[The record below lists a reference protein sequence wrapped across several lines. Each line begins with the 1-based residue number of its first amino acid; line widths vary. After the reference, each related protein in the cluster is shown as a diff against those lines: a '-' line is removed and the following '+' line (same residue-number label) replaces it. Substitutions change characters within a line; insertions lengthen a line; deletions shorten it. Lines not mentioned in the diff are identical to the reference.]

1 MSGAQTRPRVSSST
15 ISLERLTP
23 ILQPAID
30 GLASCRRNPPAS
42 IEEAS
47 GATEHILL
55 IRHTLIDDHQ
65 PQEAKS
71 LFRQLKGF
79 ENVLGLLAYLADLY
93 NPDTTGDADGK
104 LLLSIVKDSLGI
116 VAESLKDDP
125 GNKRYFG
132 KRDNGGGIV
141 AYERILSGLAVKLSS
156 TQDAELF
163 YGGLLAAGLGQETMS
178 QFFTTVRKKA
188 EDSGSN
194 NLLSLSELVNRTL
207 GNGEVVEN
215 PEFFGALLRL
225 WLAQT
230 VEQETYPILRL
241 SVPLCLTRLASLS
254 QRNCLALHST
264 GILSPLLTLVTVPE
278 RSKDELE
285 AYLKLATILCQHGV
299 NSLQDAIQLYQ
310 KAQKVP
316 QVSRFLLDALKSS
329 KSPPC
334 VHFDLSSH
342 GYSSIELPTLGRPFP
357 SITSSGYTLT
367 IWARVDKFEPDTHT
381 TLFGAYDASQTC
393 FVLVYLEK
401 DTHNLILQTSIKGI
415 RPSVRF
421 KATKF
426 LPGQWYHICIVHKRP
441 KTLSLSRAL
450 LFVNGEFAEQLKAD
464 YPVVPK
470 ARPNQKHPQIQAF
483 LGTPRDLAVR
493 VGKGISSSKW
503 SLASAILFDEAFNDD
518 LIAVLCHLGP
528 RYYGN
533 FQDCLGSFQTYR
545 ASATLNLR
553 NENLHAG
560 KEDQSDIVSVIR
572 QKGSILIPENSV
584 LLNISPTSV
593 MDDDDTN
600 NIDESQL
607 VKSLSKSA
615 GKSLTQLTK
624 VKGNSV
630 VINGAVPAINDAL
643 TQPHGVA
650 ILTGDPVVIV
660 PQSLDDVSWRIG
672 GCAGVHLSLVEA
684 ATARESL
691 RLALELLFEA
701 VQDNWRN
708 SEAMEKENGYGIL
721 AMLLREKLGF
731 ASPVQSSPLKTS
743 TVCNTTQERNEA
755 SMELLIPIL
764 RFVGYDFEN
773 PKKSLIINP
782 LAYRILLIDLD
793 IWRQADLPLLEIY
806 YSQFRT
812 FCLESQYHRF
822 NSKRLSR
829 MRVIKRLIEALKA
842 EIFTAATLK
851 LFVAA
856 FKSLVGACMTAEV
869 LRSVS
874 LFITFSIH
882 SAKQRVN
889 QANKNKTTRLDIRS
903 RRPGNLHT
911 DHVPG
916 YISKEQIGVEILRVF
931 TEVFC
936 NSEDTVSIQKFARTV
951 TNKWLLYLLSED
963 NPDVVILVT
972 MILSRLF
979 IVHGTAYTKKFAE
992 KTGGFVVMRHR
1003 LKRWWNLAPLWPL
1016 CFSILFGLDPGL
1028 INLDRN
1034 SGPSDLQRLLSSP
1047 ETLKVSFPEVLP
1059 VITGMLQ
1066 LGLKATVMPRGSSPS
1081 IHPEDDDSVYVVRPR
1096 ADSGSSSLRSEATTA
1111 GPVSSDQDILKAVV
1125 DFLAR
1130 IHEKS
1135 QNFRDFTVT
1144 SNYVEELLRA
1154 LYPVVVGSDI
1164 VNAGFELE
1172 SNSEGLRFGG
1182 DMVTIQPLQG
1192 ARPIVRTSTVEGTDT
1207 QGNERELHRSSSFIL
1222 VSSNKSKYSPSP
1234 ARLQQIVTP
1243 VHDAASP
1250 HPTNPVANDIL
1261 DILLAVYTDQLF
1273 GRKEFPGLLLFARI
1287 PPGFVEHQ
1295 IFFESWILKNLL
1307 AHLEAKISKHK
1318 KILIEPRVLNNL
1330 SRLLSYVADAVYG
1343 GWFIDGAIATL
1354 NFIGPVLEYLQE
1366 PDIASLKSV
1375 RLCSQ
1380 TIAGIRST
1388 VFRTVLLR
1396 LSAAEGQ
1403 NAYSFLQQ
1411 LTYWQTVLLSHEE
1424 SPNEQLQL
1432 IYYLLYSKIVTEKED
1447 VRVAAAGLWRITL
1460 VQKPSETSA
1469 ILGQATPSLHRRL
1482 SLGFQKLVGMDDDSF
1497 LHWIDDQRDDL
1508 DCFFFGALCKGWES
1522 FVRDENTKTQ
1532 ETARIR
1538 ASKRKDK
1545 LRQWTQIESVNEE
1558 ILRKHGIT
1566 FGHWTANISVSEGLK
1581 HQRAVQDQQDD
1592 FNFMASAFSRMFTNL
1607 RRENGFLATQT
1618 KNNWRLD
1625 QTEGRSRMRLRVT
1638 PDDSTGKRDYQPKR
1652 KVAND
1657 TPEIK
1662 LDVRTRTA
1670 SNSDII
1676 TLSPSTIVPDSV
1688 DTESLDNEAEDKSAT
1703 EDSFELI
1710 DEPTGNDPYE
1720 DKNRKVMKNLQRGDQ
1735 VQYVCNISRIIGL
1748 EACEG
1753 LLILGKISLY
1763 IMDNFFQRAD
1773 CEIVHVSQAHPE
1785 ERDPYV
1791 RVISGRES
1799 DDRKHNNGAH
1809 RSRSWIWADVVS
1821 VSKRQ
1826 FLFRDVALEIFF
1838 SDGRSYLLT
1847 LISAKLRNELYN
1859 ELTSRAPQTQG
1870 NSSSTEDSW
1879 RFETLR
1885 SEGNNSQFFGSKLVN
1900 VFSQMPSHPATRKW
1914 LKGEM
1919 SNFHYLMLVNTLAGR
1934 TFNDLTQYP
1943 VFPWVLADYTSEEL
1957 DLTNP
1962 RTFRDLSKPMGC
1974 QTITREADFR
1984 SRYQSFAEMGDE
1996 NAPPFHYG
2004 THYSSAMIVCSYLIR
2019 LQPFVKSYLLLQG
2032 GTFDHADR
2040 LFFSIPDAW
2049 NSASRLNMT
2058 DVRELIPEFFYLPE
2072 FLSNSNNYDFGIR
2085 QSTGQSIDSVELPPW
2100 AKGDP
2105 KIFIAKHRE
2114 ALESPFVTRNLHQW
2128 IDLIF
2133 GTKQRGEAALEAVN
2147 VFHHLSYRGAK
2158 DLDSIEDPMERLA
2171 TIGIIHNFGQTP
2183 HQVFHKHHPGREE
2196 IQNKPIR
2203 LDSSADSLTRLP
2215 FTLLDIQERVSSL
2228 SFSVKQD
2235 RLLCAA
2241 AFRLNIP
2248 PAYDRYMEWG
2258 FSDGSVRFYAAESRK
2273 LIGHFEHVHIGQ
2285 LSSAI
2290 FADSQTLITA
2300 GTDCTIAVWSFTST
2314 SRSVDLLPKA
2324 SLFGHRSPVTVLAV
2338 SRSFSTILSASKDGQ
2353 VMLWDLNRLEFLR
2366 ELSTGPPVSCAR
2378 INDVTGNIAVCRGNM
2393 VCLFTLN
2400 GTLLLERPVCEQSDD
2415 NVLSCAFYE
2424 GAGNEWLEREL
2435 FFTGHRKGL
2444 VNIWSKCIRNGV
2456 FELDLIRQLHHV
2468 NTSRGDGA
2476 AALAGITCVLPLS
2489 HVVYTGDESGQ
2500 VYEWNCVQRH

>member
-1 MSGAQTRPRVSSST
+1 MSGAQTRSRETSSAS
-15 ISLERLTP
+15 SERLIP
-23 ILQPAID
+23 KLLPAID
-30 GLASCRRNPPAS
+30 KLASCCHSSPKS
-42 IEEAS
+42 IEGAS
-47 GATEHILL
+47 GATEHLL
-55 IRHTLIDDHQ
+55 FIRHTLIDDHQ
-65 PQEAKS
+65 PKEVKS
-71 LFRQLKGF
+71 LFRQLRGF
-79 ENVLGLLAYLADLY
+79 ESVLGFLECLADLY
-93 NPDTTGDADGK
+93 KPETIGDADRK

-116 VAESLKDDP
+116 IAESLKDDP
-125 GNKRYFG
+125 GNKRYFVKG
-132 KRDNGGGIV
+132 DNGAGI
-141 AYERILSGLAVKLSS
+141 AACERILSGLAVKLNTS
-156 TQDAELF
+156 QDVELF

-178 QFFTTVRKKA
+178 QFFTTVKKRA
-188 EDSGSN
+188 EISESN
-194 NLLSLSELVNRTL
+194 TLLTLSEIVNHTL
-207 GNGEVVEN
+207 GSGEVVEN
-215 PEFFGALLRL
+215 PELFSPLLRL
-225 WLAQT
+225 WLDQT
-230 VEQETYPILRL
+230 SDPENYPILRL

-264 GILSPLLTLVTVPE
+264 GILSPLLTLVTVSGRP
-278 RSKDELE
+278 KDELE
-285 AYLKLATILCQHGV
+285 AYSKLAAILCQHGV
-299 NSLQDAIQLYQ
+299 NTLQDAVQLYQ

-329 KSPPC
+329 KGPPH

-342 GYSSIELPTLGRPFP
+342 GYSSIELPSLGKPFP
-357 SITSSGYTLT
+357 SISSSGYTLT
-367 IWARVDKFEPDTHT
+367 LWARVDNFEPNTHT
-381 TLFGAYDASQTC
+381 TLFGAFDATQTC

-401 DTHNLILQTSIKGI
+401 DTHNLILQTSIRGI

-421 KATKF
+421 KATTF
-426 LPGQWYHICIVHKRP
+426 LPGRWYHICIVHKRP
-441 KTLSLSRAL
+441 KTLSSSRAL
-450 LFVNGEFAEQLKAD
+450 LFVNGEFAEQLKAE
-464 YPVVPK
+464 YPVVPRTRPGQK
-470 ARPNQKHPQIQAF
+470 APPIQTF

-493 VGKGISSSKW
+493 VGKGVSFSKW

-528 RYYGN
+528 RHYGN

-572 QKGSILIPENSV
+572 QKGSILIPESSV

-593 MDDDDTN
+593 LDDDDTN

-607 VKSLSKSA
+607 VKSLSRNA
-615 GKSLTQLTK
+615 GKTLTQLVK
-624 VKGNSV
+624 VKGNTV
-630 VINGAVPAINDAL
+630 VINGAVPAINEAL

-650 ILTGDPVVIV
+650 VLVGDPVVII
-660 PQSLDDVSWRIG
+660 PQSLDDLSWRIG

-684 ATARESL
+684 ATTGESL

-731 ASPVQSSPLKTS
+731 ASPVQNSPMKT
-743 TVCNTTQERNEA
+743 TAVCHTAQERNEVA
-755 SMELLIPIL
+755 MELLIPVL

-812 FCLESQYHRF
+812 FCTDSHYHRF

-842 EIFTAATLK
+842 EAFTTATLK
-851 LFVAA
+851 LYVSA
-856 FKSLVGACMTAEV
+856 FKSLVSACMTAEV

-882 SAKQRVN
+882 SVKQPMSKP
-889 QANKNKTTRLDIRS
+889 NKNKNTRLDLRF
-903 RRPGNLHT
+903 RRPGHLQP
-911 DHVPG
+911 DLASIYV
-916 YISKEQIGVEILRVF
+916 SKEQIGVEILRVF

-936 NSEDTVSIQKFARTV
+936 NSEDTISIQKFARTV

-972 MILSRLF
+972 RILSRLF

-1003 LKRWWNLAPLWPL
+1003 LKRWWNLAPLWSL
-1016 CFSILFGLDPGL
+1016 CFSILFGLDPGQ
-1028 INLDRN
+1028 INLDKN
-1034 SGPSDLQRLLSSP
+1034 ANASDLQRLLSSP
-1047 ETLKVSFPEVLP
+1047 ENLKVSFPEVLP
-1059 VITGMLQ
+1059 VLTGMLQ
-1066 LGLKATVMPRGSSPS
+1066 LGLKATVIPRGGSPS
-1081 IHPEDDDSVYVVRPR
+1081 IHADDDDSIYLVRPR
-1096 ADSGSSSLRSEATTA
+1096 ADSESSTLRSDVTIPGNVPSNTEL
-1111 GPVSSDQDILKAVV
+1111 LKSVV
-1125 DFLAR
+1125 GFFAY
-1130 IHEKS
+1130 IYGKS
-1135 QNFRDFTVT
+1135 QNFRDFAMT
-1144 SNYVEELLRA
+1144 SNYVDELLRA

-1172 SNSEGLRFGG
+1172 SNSDGLRFGG
-1182 DMVTIQPLQG
+1182 ETVPVQPLQG
-1192 ARPIVRTSTVEGTDT
+1192 ARPIVRTSTVKGTDM
-1207 QGNERELHRSSSFIL
+1207 QDNSDEPRCSSPFVL
-1222 VSSNKSKYSPSP
+1222 VSSDKSKYSPSS
-1234 ARLQQIVTP
+1234 ARLQQIVAP
-1243 VHDAASP
+1243 SSDAASP
-1250 HPTNPVANDIL
+1250 RPTNPIANDIL
-1261 DILLAVYTDQLF
+1261 GILLAVYTDQLF
-1273 GRKEFPGLLLFARI
+1273 GRKEFPGLLLFVRI

-1295 IFFESWILKNLL
+1295 IYFESWILRNLL
-1307 AHLEAKISKHK
+1307 AHLETKISKDTK
-1318 KILIEPRVLNNL
+1318 VLLEPRVLNNL
-1330 SRLLSYVADAVYG
+1330 SRLLSQVAEAVYG
-1343 GWFIDGAIATL
+1343 GWFIDGAMATL
-1354 NFIGPVLEYLQE
+1354 NFIGPILEYLQE
-1366 PDIASLKSV
+1366 PEVASLKSV

-1380 TIAGIRST
+1380 TISSIRST

-1403 NAYSFLQQ
+1403 NAYSFLQR
-1411 LTYWQTVLLSHEE
+1411 LAYWQTVLLSNEE
-1424 SPNEQLQL
+1424 SPNDQLQL

-1482 SLGFQKLVGMDDDSF
+1482 SLGFQKLMGMDDDSF

-1508 DCFFFGALCKGWES
+1508 DCFFFGALSKGWES
-1522 FVRDENTKTQ
+1522 FVRDENSKTQ
-1532 ETARIR
+1532 ETARSR
-1538 ASKRKDK
+1538 ASKRKDRLK
-1545 LRQWTQIESVNEE
+1545 QWSQTESLNEE
-1558 ILRKHGIT
+1558 VLRKHDIT

-1581 HQRAVQDQQDD
+1581 HQRAIQDQQDD
-1592 FNFMASAFSRMFTNL
+1592 FNFMASAFSRIYSNL

-1618 KNNWRLD
+1618 KHKWRLD

-1638 PDDSTGKRDYQPKR
+1638 PDDSAGKQDYQPKIR
-1652 KVAND
+1652 ATSD
-1657 TPEIK
+1657 TPDIK
-1662 LDVRTRTA
+1662 VNVRARAA
-1670 SNSDII
+1670 SDGDMVA
-1676 TLSPSTIVPDSV
+1676 LSPPTIVPEPV
-1688 DTESLDNEAEDKSAT
+1688 DTEPLDNESEGKSAT

-1753 LLILGKISLY
+1753 LLILGKTNLY
-1763 IMDNFFQRAD
+1763 IMDNFFQRSD
-1773 CEIVHVSQAHPE
+1773 CEIVHVSQVHPE

-1809 RSRSWIWADVVS
+1809 RSRSWIWADVIS

-1859 ELTSRAPQTQG
+1859 ELTSRAPQIHG
-1870 NSSSTEDSW
+1870 NSNLPEDSW

-1885 SEGNNSQFFGSKLVN
+1885 SEGNSSQFFGSKFVN

-1943 VFPWVLADYTSEEL
+1943 VFPWILADYTSEEL

-1974 QTITREADFR
+1974 QTISREADFR

-2049 NSASRLNMT
+2049 NSASRVNMT

-2072 FLSNSNNYDFGIR
+2072 FLSNSNNYDFGVR
-2085 QSTGQSIDSVELPPW
+2085 QSTGQTIDSVELPPW

-2114 ALESPFVTRNLHQW
+2114 ALESPYVTRNLHQW

-2133 GTKQRGEAALEAVN
+2133 GAKQRGEAALEAVN

-2183 HQVFHKHHPGREE
+2183 HQVFHKHHPSREDTLH
-2196 IQNKPIR
+2196 KPNR
-2203 LDSSADSLTRLP
+2203 LDTSADSLTHLP

-2248 PAYDRYMEWG
+2248 PAYDKYMEWG

-2285 LSSAI
+2285 LSCAL

-2324 SLFGHRSPVTVLAV
+2324 SLFGHRSPVTILAV
-2338 SRSFSTILSASKDGQ
+2338 SRSFSTILSASKDGKI
-2353 VMLWDLNRLEFLR
+2353 MLWDLNRLEFIR
-2366 ELSTGPPVSCAR
+2366 ELSSGPTVNCAR
-2378 INDVTGNIAVCRGNM
+2378 INDATGNIAVCRGNL
-2393 VCLFTLN
+2393 VSLFTLN
-2400 GTLLLERPVCEQSDD
+2400 GTLLLERAVCEQSDD

-2424 GAGNEWLEREL
+2424 GVGNEWLELEL

-2444 VNIWSKCIRNGV
+2444 VNVWSKCIRDGV

-2476 AALAGITCVLPLS
+2476 ATLAGITCVLPLS

>member
-1 MSGAQTRPRVSSST
+1 MSSVPTRARGSSSADPSDR
-15 ISLERLTP
+15 ITP
-23 ILQPAID
+23 KLLPAID
-30 GLASCRRNPPAS
+30 GLASCCHSPPRS
-42 IEEAS
+42 IEEVS
-47 GATEHILL
+47 GATEHLLL

-65 PQEAKS
+65 PREVKS
-71 LFRQLKGF
+71 LFRQLRGF
-79 ENVLGLLAYLADLY
+79 ENVLSFLDYLAELY
-93 NPDTTGDADGK
+93 KPDTIEDADRK
-104 LLLSIVKDSLGI
+104 LLLSTVKDALGI
-116 VAESLKDDP
+116 IAESLKDDP
-125 GNKRYFG
+125 GNKRYFV
-132 KRDNGGGIV
+132 KRDNGAGI
-141 AYERILSGLAVKLSS
+141 ATFERTLAGLAVKLNSS
-156 TQDAELF
+156 HDVELL

-178 QFFTTVRKKA
+178 QFFTTVRKRA
-188 EDSGSN
+188 ESSGSN
-194 NLLSLSELVNRTL
+194 PSLTISDIVNNTL
-207 GNGEVVEN
+207 GSGEVVEN
-215 PEFFGALLRL
+215 AEFFGPLLRL
-225 WLAQT
+225 WLAQSS
-230 VEQETYPILRL
+230 EPEKYPILRL
-241 SVPLCLTRLASLS
+241 AVPLCLTRLASLS
-254 QRNCLALHST
+254 RRNCLALHST
-264 GILSPLLTLVTVPE
+264 GILTPLLTIVTVPE
-278 RSKDELE
+278 RPKDELE
-285 AYLKLATILCQHGV
+285 VYLNLASILCQHGV
-299 NSLQDAIQLYQ
+299 NSLKDAIQLYQ
-310 KAQKVP
+310 KAQQLP
-316 QVSRFLLDALKSS
+316 EVSRFLLDALKSS

-342 GYSSIELPTLGRPFP
+342 GYCSIELPSLGKPFP

-367 IWARVDKFEPDTHT
+367 IWARVDNFEANNHT
-381 TLFGAYDASQTC
+381 TLFGAFDATQTC

-401 DTHNLILQTSIKGI
+401 DTHNLILQTSIKGA

-421 KATKF
+421 KATTF

-441 KTLSLSRAL
+441 KTLSASRAL

-470 ARPNQKHPQIQAF
+470 NRPNQKAPRIQAF
-483 LGTPRDLAVR
+483 LGTPQDLAVR
-493 VGKGISSSKW
+493 VGKGVSFSKW

-553 NENLHAG
+553 NENLHPG
-560 KEDQSDIVSVIR
+560 KEEQSDIVSVIR
-572 QKGSILIPENSV
+572 QKGSILISESSV
-584 LLNISPTSV
+584 LFNISPTSV
-593 MDDDDTN
+593 LDDDDTN

-615 GKSLTQLTK
+615 GKTLTQLTK

-643 TQPHGVA
+643 AQPHGVA

-660 PQSLDDVSWRIG
+660 PQSLDDASWRIG
-672 GCAGVHLSLVEA
+672 GCAGVHLSLVESS
-684 ATARESL
+684 TSRESL

-721 AMLLREKLGF
+721 ALLLREKLGF
-731 ASPVQSSPLKTS
+731 ISPVQNSPLKTNAVCS
-743 TVCNTTQERNEA
+743 TVQERNEA
-755 SMELLIPIL
+755 AMELLIPIL
-764 RFVGYDFEN
+764 KFVGYDFES

-793 IWRQADLPLLEIY
+793 IWRQGDMPLLEIY
-806 YSQFRT
+806 YSQFQT
-812 FCLESQYHRF
+812 FCVESHYHRF

-842 EIFTAATLK
+842 ETFTAATLK
-851 LFVAA
+851 LFASA

-882 SAKQRVN
+882 TVKQPVSRL
-889 QANKNKTTRLDIRS
+889 NKNKNVRLDLRF
-903 RRPGNLHT
+903 RHPGLLHP
-911 DHVPG
+911 DHVSS
-916 YISKEQIGVEILRVF
+916 YLSKEQIGVEVLRVF
-931 TEVFC
+931 TDVFC

-972 MILSRLF
+972 RILSRLF

-992 KTGGFVVMRHR
+992 KTGGFVIMRQR

-1016 CFSILFGLDPGL
+1016 CFSILFGLDPGH
-1028 INLDRN
+1028 ICLDRN
-1034 SGPSDLQRLLSSP
+1034 ADALDLRRLFSSP
-1047 ETLKVSFPEVLP
+1047 ENLKVSFPEVLP
-1059 VITGMLQ
+1059 VLTGMLQ
-1066 LGLKATVMPRGSSPS
+1066 LGLKATVIPRGGSPS
-1081 IHPEDDDSVYVVRPR
+1081 VHTDDEDSIYLVRRR
-1096 ADSGSSSLRSEATTA
+1096 ASSASSSLRSDAA
-1111 GPVSSDQDILKAVV
+1111 MPGNAPMNNDLLKTVV
-1125 DFLAR
+1125 GFLAH

-1135 QNFRDFTVT
+1135 QNFRDFAVM
-1144 SNYVEELLRA
+1144 SNYTDELLRA
-1154 LYPVVVGSDI
+1154 LYPMVVGSDI

-1172 SNSEGLRFGG
+1172 SNSQGLRFGG
-1182 DMVTIQPLQG
+1182 DTVPIQPLPG
-1192 ARPIVRTSTVEGTDT
+1192 PRPIVRTSTVKDMDT
-1207 QGNERELHRSSSFIL
+1207 RDSSDELRRTSSFIL
-1222 VSSNKSKYSPSP
+1222 VSSDKSKYSPSS
-1234 ARLQQIVTP
+1234 ARLEQIVAP
-1243 VHDAASP
+1243 ISDAASP
-1250 HPTNPVANDIL
+1250 RPSNPIANDIL
-1261 DILLAVYTDQLF
+1261 DIVLAIYTDQLF
-1273 GRKEFPGLLLFARI
+1273 ARKEFPGLLLFVRI

-1295 IFFESWILKNLL
+1295 IYFESWILRNLL
-1307 AHLEAKISKHK
+1307 EHVEVKISKDHK
-1318 KILIEPRVLNNL
+1318 VLVEPRVLNNL
-1330 SRLLSYVADAVYG
+1330 SRLLSQVAEAVYG
-1343 GWFIDGAIATL
+1343 GWFIDGAMATL

-1366 PDIASLKSV
+1366 PNVASLKSV

-1380 TIAGIRST
+1380 TISSIRST

-1403 NAYSFLQQ
+1403 NAYSFLQR
-1411 LTYWQTVLLSHEE
+1411 LAYWQTVLLSHEE
-1424 SPNEQLQL
+1424 TPNDQLQL

-1469 ILGQATPSLHRRL
+1469 ILSQATPSLHRRL
-1482 SLGFQKLVGMDDDSF
+1482 SLGFQKLMGMDDDSF

-1522 FVRDENTKTQ
+1522 FVRDENSKTQ
-1532 ETARIR
+1532 DTARLR
-1538 ASKRKDK
+1538 ASKRKER
-1545 LRQWTQIESVNEE
+1545 LRQWTQTESSNEE
-1558 ILRKHGIT
+1558 ILRKHDIT

-1581 HQRAVQDQQDD
+1581 HQRAIQDQQDD
-1592 FNFMASAFSRMFTNL
+1592 FNFMASAFSRIYSNL
-1607 RRENGFLATQT
+1607 RRENGFLATQL
-1618 KNNWRLD
+1618 KHKWRLD

-1638 PDDSTGKRDYQPKR
+1638 PDDTTGKQDYQPKR
-1652 KVAND
+1652 RPTNETPD
-1657 TPEIK
+1657 TK
-1662 LDVRTRTA
+1662 LDVRVRAA
-1670 SNSDII
+1670 SDSDVVA
-1676 TLSPSTIVPDSV
+1676 LSPATMVADPV
-1688 DTESLDNEAEDKSAT
+1688 DTESLDNESEGKSAT

-1763 IMDNFFQRAD
+1763 IMDNFFQRSD
-1773 CEIVHVSQAHPE
+1773 CEIVHVSQALPE

-1799 DDRKHNNGAH
+1799 DDRKHDNGAH
-1809 RSRSWIWADVVS
+1809 RSRSWIWADVIS

-1859 ELTSRAPQTQG
+1859 ELTSRAPQIHG
-1870 NSSSTEDSW
+1870 GSNLPEDSW

-1885 SEGNNSQFFGSKLVN
+1885 SEGNSSQFFGSKFVN
-1900 VFSQMPSHPATRKW
+1900 VFSQVPSHPATRKW

-1943 VFPWVLADYTSEEL
+1943 VFPWILADYTSEEL

-1974 QTITREADFR
+1974 QTIAREADFR

-2049 NSASRLNMT
+2049 NSASRVNMT

-2128 IDLIF
+2128 IDLVF
-2133 GTKQRGEAALEAVN
+2133 GAKQRGEAALEAVN

-2183 HQVFHKHHPGREE
+2183 HQVFNKHHPTREE
-2196 IQNKPIR
+2196 VQRKPGR
-2203 LDSSADSLTRLP
+2203 LDTAAESLTRLP
-2215 FTLLDIQERVSSL
+2215 FTLLDIQERVASL

-2248 PAYDRYMEWG
+2248 PVYDKYMEWG

-2285 LSSAI
+2285 LSCAI
-2290 FADSQTLITA
+2290 FADSQTLITS

-2324 SLFGHRSPVTVLAV
+2324 SLFGHRSPVTTLAV
-2338 SRSFSTILSASKDGQ
+2338 SRSFSTILSASKDGK
-2353 VMLWDLNRLEFLR
+2353 VMLWDLNRLEFIR
-2366 ELSTGPPVSCAR
+2366 ELPPGPAVNCAR
-2378 INDVTGNIAVCRGNM
+2378 INDATGNIAVCRGNL
-2393 VCLFTLN
+2393 VSLYTLN
-2400 GTLLLERPVCEQSDD
+2400 GTLLLERAVCEQADD

-2424 GAGNEWLEREL
+2424 GVGNEWLEREL

-2444 VNIWSKCIRNGV
+2444 VNVWSKCIRDGA
-2456 FELDLIRQLHHV
+2456 FELDLIRQLHHL

-2476 AALAGITCVLPLS
+2476 AALAGITCILPLS